1 MNEAWASIVV
11 AIIGMV
17 GSVLAF
23 QFQKLKKENRTDH
36 NLVIR
41 AITEVQDDV
50 REVGRK
56 VDNHI
61 DWHLDEKE

>member
-23 QFQKLKKENRTDH
+23 QFQKLKKENRNDH

>member
-11 AIIGMV
+11 AVIGLV
-17 GSVLAF
+17 GSGLAF
-23 QFQKLKKENRTDH
+23 QFQKLKKENRNDH

-50 REVGRK
+50 REVGKK
-56 VDNHI
+56 VDGHI
-61 DWHLDEKE
+61 DWHLKEKE